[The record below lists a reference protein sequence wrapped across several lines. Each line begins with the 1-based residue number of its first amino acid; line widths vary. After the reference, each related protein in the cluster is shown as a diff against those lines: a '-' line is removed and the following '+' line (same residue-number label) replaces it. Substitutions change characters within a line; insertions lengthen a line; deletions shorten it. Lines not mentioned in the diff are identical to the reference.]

1 MPMAPK
7 RLQSEHWVHFSGSW
21 RSLQNRRLDRGY
33 GSNIQGINYSNVE
46 RWTLPERLMSSTGS
60 DTCVL
65 EKDLILIPVHV
76 SANGTGPPNHW
87 IDVQL
92 DLITRTIYCL
102 DTLKA

>member
-1 MPMAPK
+1 
-7 RLQSEHWVHFSGSW
+7 
-21 RSLQNRRLDRGY
+21 
-33 GSNIQGINYSNVE
+33 
-46 RWTLPERLMSSTGS
+46 MSSTGS

-65 EKDLILIPVHV
+65 EKDLILILVHV

-92 DLITRTIYCL
+92 DPTTRTIYCL